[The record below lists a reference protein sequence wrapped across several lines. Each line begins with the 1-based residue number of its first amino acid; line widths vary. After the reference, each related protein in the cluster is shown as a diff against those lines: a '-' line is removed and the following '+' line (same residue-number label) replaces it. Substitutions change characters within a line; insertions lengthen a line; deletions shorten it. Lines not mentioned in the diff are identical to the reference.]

1 LLQPTYSLG
10 VDYGTNSVR
19 ALIVDTRDG
28 REVGSAVW
36 PYRCGEEGIV
46 LDGKDPHLAR
56 QHPQDYFDGFSFAV
70 KGSLEVACGEA
81 QFDAA
86 SIVGIGVDTT
96 GSTPI
101 PVDARG
107 TPLACLAEFTD
118 NPNAM
123 AWLWKDHTAW
133 AEAAEITAQ
142 AERREE
148 PYLKKCGGTYSS
160 EWFWSKILHC
170 ARVAPAVFEM
180 AFSWVECQDLIP
192 AWLTGETD
200 PLKLKRGICAAGHKA
215 MFHADWGGL
224 PSEAFLR
231 ELDPRLADLRSHLY
245 QRTYTADQEAGKL
258 TAKRAD
264 SANLPPGVPVAVG
277 AFDAHLGAVGSGVG
291 VGTMVKIMGTSTCDI
306 LVGDG
311 SLPDIPG
318 VCGMVP
324 GSVIPG
330 MIGIEA
336 GQSAVGDLFNWC
348 AKQLH
353 GGPDAHAELNQDAA
367 KLRPGESGLLAL
379 DWNNGNRTILVDPLL
394 TGLLVGQT
402 LHTTPAEIY
411 RALIE
416 ATAFGA
422 RKILERIES
431 FGVAVDKIVVCGG
444 VAEKS
449 ELTLQIYADVCKR
462 PIQVSRTEH
471 TCALGAAICGAVVG
485 GVHADFPT
493 AIAAMTGIKPTVY
506 LPSPSAAIYSRL
518 YDLYS
523 RLHDAFGVR
532 GTEFDLSGVMKEL
545 LAISKEARA

>member
-1 LLQPTYSLG
+1 MPQTTFSLG

-36 PYRCGEEGIV
+36 NYRHGEDGIV
-46 LDGKDPHLAR
+46 LDAKDPHLAR
-56 QHPQDYFDGFSFAV
+56 QHPQDYFDGFSAAV
-70 KGSLEVACGEA
+70 KAALEI
-81 QFDAA
+81 A
-86 SIVGIGVDTT
+86 SADREFQKDKIVGIGVDTT
-96 GSTPI
+96 GSTPV

-107 TPLACLAEFTD
+107 TPLACIADFGD
-118 NPNAM
+118 DPNAM

-133 AEAAEITAQ
+133 AEAGEITEL
-142 AERREE
+142 AERRDE

-170 ARVAPAVFEM
+170 ARVAPAVFEK
-180 AFSWVECQDLIP
+180 AFSWVECQDLVP

-200 PLKLKRGICAAGHKA
+200 PLKLKRGVCAAGHKA

-231 ELDPRLADLRSHLY
+231 ELDPRLPGLRSRLY
-245 QRTYTADQEAGKL
+245 QRTHTADQEAGKL
-258 TAKRAD
+258 TAERAAD
-264 SANLPPGVPVAVG
+264 SNLPAGVPVAVG
-277 AFDAHLGAVGSGVG
+277 AFDAHLGAVGSGVCL
-291 VGTMVKIMGTSTCDI
+291 GTMVKIMGTSTCDI
-306 LVGDG
+306 LVGDE

-330 MIGIEA
+330 QIGIEA

-353 GGPDAHAELNQDAA
+353 GGENAHAELNRDAA

-394 TGLLVGQT
+394 TGLLIGQT
-402 LHTTPAEIY
+402 LHSTPAEIY

-431 FGVAVDKIVVCGG
+431 YGVAVERIVVCGG
-444 VAEKS
+444 VAVKS
-449 ELTLQIYADVCKR
+449 ELTLQIYADVCNR

-471 TCALGAAICGAVVG
+471 TCALGAAICGSVVG
-485 GVHADFPT
+485 GVHADIPA

-506 LPSPSAAIYSRL
+506 LPSASAGL
-518 YDLYS
+518 YDRLFKLYS
-523 RLHDAFGVR
+523 RLHDAFGIR
-532 GTEFDLSGVMKEL
+532 GTESDLSGVMKEL
-545 LAISKEARA
+545 LSISKEARA